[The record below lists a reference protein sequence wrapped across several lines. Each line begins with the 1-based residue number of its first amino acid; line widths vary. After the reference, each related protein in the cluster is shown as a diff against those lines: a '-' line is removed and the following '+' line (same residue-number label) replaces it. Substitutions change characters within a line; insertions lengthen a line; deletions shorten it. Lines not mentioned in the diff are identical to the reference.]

1 MYGRIRTTVRHP
13 LHGQTLLLNLDRSK
27 YASANPSIFQ
37 TDFNYEGAT
46 QVLGVTRSQYCFFLL
61 GTHALM
67 DRNRLVVVSKLD
79 LEWAIA
85 ERTRT
90 DHVAAH
96 EISKAVKRSLIDV
109 VASS

>member
-1 MYGRIRTTVRHP
+1 
-13 LHGQTLLLNLDRSK
+13 
-27 YASANPSIFQ
+27 
-37 TDFNYEGAT
+37 
-46 QVLGVTRSQYCFFLL
+46 
-61 GTHALM
+61 M